1 LILGH
6 TGFTGSWL
14 SLWLSFLGAEVT
26 GYAIEPPTVPALYDI
41 LNIREKIN
49 AIYGNVLD
57 FDMLNKV
64 IKDYDPEI
72 IFHLA
77 GKPIVRESYKN
88 PRLTYETNVM
98 GTINLLESVR
108 LNPSN
113 RAVVIVTSEKCY
125 RIDGSCEAFSEDA
138 PKGGVDPYSSSKAC
152 VEIISESWLRSFF
165 SSNHGSA
172 PRVGVATARPSNI
185 IGGGDWSI
193 DRLIPD
199 CIRALSRGLAVSIRN
214 PAHLRP
220 WQYFFNPLFGYLLL
234 GSYLFEDPTSYSGGF
249 NLGSPENDLK
259 TVEFVVKR
267 IIQLWGGGDYKI
279 DSLGEK
285 PFEEKALF
293 MTCKK
298 AEPKLSDFFT
308 VEAIFTFLG
317 GAHR

>member
-1 LILGH
+1 
-6 TGFTGSWL
+6 
-14 SLWLSFLGAEVT
+14 
-26 GYAIEPPTVPALYDI
+26 
-41 LNIREKIN
+41 
-49 AIYGNVLD
+49 
-57 FDMLNKV
+57 
-64 IKDYDPEI
+64 
-72 IFHLA
+72 
-77 GKPIVRESYKN
+77 
-88 PRLTYETNVM
+88 
-98 GTINLLESVR
+98 
-108 LNPSN
+108 
-113 RAVVIVTSEKCY
+113 
-125 RIDGSCEAFSEDA
+125 
-138 PKGGVDPYSSSKAC
+138 
-152 VEIISESWLRSFF
+152 LRSFF